1 MVPDKYERYRADLNF
16 IKKYSKAVNA
26 ATGSEVDANS
36 NVSNKNI
43 ATMATEIHKKA
54 NIYANRLAMHD
65 KVKELYG
72 EDLADEYI
80 RQLENHE
87 IYRHDE
93 SGTPIGTPYC
103 VSITMYP
110 FLLNGLSSLGGSSTA
125 PKNLDSFCGG
135 FCNLVFLVAAQFAG
149 AVATPEWLAYMSYFL
164 IREYGDDYYKRADE
178 IVELGNHPR
187 TIKDVVRAKFQQVV
201 YTINQPAAARGSQSV
216 FWNVALFDEPY
227 FKSLFETFYFPDGT
241 AMVDIWD
248 SVNWLQKTFMKW
260 LNHERTKKVLTFPVT
275 SYSLLN
281 DGKEYVDKE
290 AADWVAQMYSEGDSF
305 FTYTS
310 DSVDSLA
317 SCCFDGD
324 TKILAKSSDGVFL
337 DTTIHDL
344 HEMPWHPYKNNLT
357 VFHNGSWVSAKT
369 IKLPGRPMYVINTS
383 NKKTVKATDNHLWP
397 TLEGLKRT
405 DELTTDDWLLFNTR
419 KLEAVNEKDRHLS
432 YEQGKLIGMY
442 LGDGSMECQSDKYKT
457 VNLSLNNEK
466 YENNID
472 ELNKALIDCGITDK
486 QFKLRTVYN
495 NVYPLSLYGTELPE
509 FIEEYVENG
518 YANEKRIK
526 PEVFLQSSSFRRGI
540 LDGMYET
547 DGGNSNRIYTTSEG
561 LARDFE
567 ALCSTLGLNTVIDT
581 FDRTDEPVVIRG
593 QAYNRNFVLWC
604 VRWYDPQNKRS
615 MGDVFKIVNNSVY
628 FKITSIEKMDEVP
641 ENVYCFECKNESEPY
656 FTLPNGM
663 IVHNC
668 RLKNEIHENTF
679 SYTLGAGGVAT
690 GSKCV
695 MTMNLNRLVQNVAR
709 ANPEYI
715 GDELFPLITE
725 AVAVQTEK
733 IHKYLTAFN
742 EILKEMLANHMLPV
756 YEAEYISLEKQYLTV
771 GTNGLNEAAEFLGI
785 EISDNQRYRDFV
797 EAVFRPISE
806 IDKRDK
812 TKEIMWNTEQVP
824 AENLGV
830 KNASYDKRDGYVV
843 PRDCYNSYF
852 FLSEDTTLSPMDK
865 LKLHG
870 KDYTK
875 YLDGGSAC
883 HINLSEHLSKEQY
896 KFIMQKAIE
905 YGTPYFTFNIPNTV
919 CRDCGHISKHY
930 LDKCP
935 KCGSE
940 NIDYATRVIGYLTL
954 ISKWSVDRQKEG
966 AKRYYA
972 GADKVKVI

>member
-1 MVPDKYERYRADLNF
+1 MIPDKYERYRTDLNF

-43 ATMATEIHKKA
+43 ATMSPEIHKKA

-65 KVKELYG
+65 KIKEMYG

-103 VSITMYP
+103 VSVTLYP
-110 FLLNGLSSLGGSSTA
+110 FLLNGLSTLGGSSTA

-164 IREYGDDYYKRADE
+164 IKEYGEDYYKHADE
-178 IVELGNHPR
+178 VVELGNHPR
-187 TIKDVVRAKFQQVV
+187 TIKDVVHAKFQQVI
-201 YTINQPAAARGSQSV
+201 YTLNQPAAARGSQSV
-216 FWNVALFDEPY
+216 FWNVAIFDEPY

-260 LNHERTKKVLTFPVT
+260 LNHERTKKVITFPVV
-275 SYSLLN
+275 SASLLN
-281 DGKEYVDKE
+281 DGKKYIDGDM
-290 AADWVAQMYSEGDSF
+290 ADWVAQMYSEGDSF

-310 DSVDSLA
+310 NSVDSLA
-317 SCCFDGD
+317 SCCYTDD
-324 TKILAKSSDGVFL
+324 TMVFVQLPPDDPEKEGFRVAVMSFADVEKDCKEHNCNVIGVWNRNRF
-337 DTTIHDL
+337 
-344 HEMPWHPYKNNLT
+344 E
-357 VFHNGSWVSAKT
+357 
-369 IKLPGRPMYVINTS
+369 PGRIVHLPNRPVYKVTLETGEEIKM
-383 NKKTVKATDNHLWP
+383 TDNHRNYIKGEEKPVL
-397 TLEGLKRT
+397 TKDLKIGQYMC
-405 DELTTDDWLLFNTR
+405 LYNTH
-419 KLEAVNEKDRHLS
+419 KLC
-432 YEQGKLIGMY
+432 YEPSWSAI
-442 LGDGSMECQSDKYKT
+442 S
-457 VNLSLNNEK
+457 
-466 YENNID
+466 
-472 ELNKALIDCGITDK
+472 
-486 QFKLRTVYN
+486 
-495 NVYPLSLYGTELPE
+495 
-509 FIEEYVENG
+509 
-518 YANEKRIK
+518 
-526 PEVFLQSSSFRRGI
+526 
-540 LDGMYET
+540 
-547 DGGNSNRIYTTSEG
+547 
-561 LARDFE
+561 
-567 ALCSTLGLNTVIDT
+567 
-581 FDRTDEPVVIRG
+581 
-593 QAYNRNFVLWC
+593 
-604 VRWYDPQNKRS
+604 
-615 MGDVFKIVNNSVY
+615 
-628 FKITSIEKMDEVP
+628 SIEHIDYSGDT
-641 ENVYCFECKNESEPY
+641 YCFEMCDPNDDM
-656 FTLPNGM
+656 FTLANG
-663 IVHNC
+663 VHNYNC

-695 MTMNLNRLVQNVAR
+695 MTINLNRLVQNVAR

-715 GDELFPLITE
+715 GEELFPLISE
-725 AVAVQTEK
+725 AVATQTEK

-742 EILKEMLANHMLPV
+742 EILKDMLANHMLPV
-756 YEAEYISLEKQYLTV
+756 YEAEYITLEKQYLTV
-771 GTNGLNEAAEFLGI
+771 GTNGLNEAAESLDI
-785 EISDNQRYRDFV
+785 EISDNQYYRDFV
-797 EAVFRPISE
+797 EAIFRPISE

-812 TKEIMWNTEQVP
+812 TSEIMWNTEQVP

-830 KNASYDKRDGYVV
+830 KFAKWDRQDGYAV

-883 HINLSEHLSKEQY
+883 HINLSEHLSKAQY

-935 KCGSE
+935 ACGSD
-940 NIDYATRVIGYLTL
+940 NVDYATRVIGYLTL

-972 GADKVKVI
+972 GADEVKVV